1 MSQFKQYLREA
12 IHQAMNE
19 YATPTRWSPNVS
31 PRHTRWNPRL
41 QSAEHLNPIKPDLVM
56 DPWGRGWLP
65 RDHPDLGVQPGMEG
79 GGMRP
84 AKPGWQPNPDASP
97 PEMQS

>member
-19 YATPTRWSPNVS
+19 YATPARWSPS
-31 PRHTRWNPRL
+31 L
-41 QSAEHLNPIKPDLVM
+41 QSAEHLNPKLPDLVM

-65 RDHPDLGVQPGMEG
+65 RDHPDLGIMPGMEG
-79 GGMRP
+79 NRLRP
-84 AKPGWQPNPDASP
+84 ANPGWQPNPDASP

>member
-19 YATPTRWSPNVS
+19 YATPSDITRWSPS
-31 PRHTRWNPRL
+31 L